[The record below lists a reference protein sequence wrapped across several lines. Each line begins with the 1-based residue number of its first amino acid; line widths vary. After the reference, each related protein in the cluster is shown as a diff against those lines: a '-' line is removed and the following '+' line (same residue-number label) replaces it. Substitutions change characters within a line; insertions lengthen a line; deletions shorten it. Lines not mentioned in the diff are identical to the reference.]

1 MVIVVIIIII
11 YCRKARIQKKV
22 VEAETETE
30 TVVVMNHVG
39 VVVVVVAEEVVGV
52 VKVVDV
58 VEEGLA
64 KGPAVATRN
73 LRESMSKMR
82 THFLRYK

>member
-1 MVIVVIIIII
+1 M
-11 YCRKARIQKKV
+11 
-22 VEAETETE
+22 
-30 TVVVMNHVG
+30 VVMNHEG
-39 VVVVVVAEEVVGV
+39 VVVAEEVVGV
-52 VKVVDV
+52 VEE

-64 KGPAVATRN
+64 KDPAAATRN

>member
-1 MVIVVIIIII
+1 VVIVVIVNIIH
-11 YCRKARIQKKV
+11 CRQVRIQKKV

-52 VKVVDV
+52 VKVVGV

-64 KGPAVATRN
+64 KDPAAATRN

>member
-1 MVIVVIIIII
+1 MVIVVNVIII
-11 YCRKARIQKKV
+11 YCRQVRIQKKV
-22 VEAETETE
+22 VEAE

-52 VKVVDV
+52 VKVVGV
-58 VEEGLA
+58 VEEVEEGLA
-64 KGPAVATRN
+64 KDPAAATRN